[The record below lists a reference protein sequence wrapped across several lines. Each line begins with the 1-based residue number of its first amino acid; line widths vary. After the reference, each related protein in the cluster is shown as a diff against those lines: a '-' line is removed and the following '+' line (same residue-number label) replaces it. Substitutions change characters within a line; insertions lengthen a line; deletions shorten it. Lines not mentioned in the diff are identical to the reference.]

1 MIYAIHLY
9 NNGKIKKI
17 YLSGGNG
24 NLLNFKHKESETAK
38 QFLIDHKIKSSDIV
52 IESKSRNTKE
62 NAIETA
68 KIVDKNSEYLLIT
81 SATHMKRAVFC
92 FNKVGIKIKPFP
104 VDNSMTYSSNNI
116 EYFILPRARTF
127 ELWEELIHEIIGYY
141 VYKISWKS

>member
-1 MIYAIHLY
+1 
-9 NNGKIKKI
+9 
-17 YLSGGNG
+17 
-24 NLLNFKHKESETAK
+24 
-38 QFLIDHKIKSSDIV
+38 
-52 IESKSRNTKE
+52 
-62 NAIETA
+62 
-68 KIVDKNSEYLLIT
+68 
-81 SATHMKRAVFC
+81 MKRAVFC